1 MTALTVSD
9 LSHSFG
15 GVQALAG
22 VSFTVEPG
30 ERRLFI
36 GPNGAG
42 KTTLFNTISGTF
54 FASTGRIFLF
64 DRDITQLASYERA
77 RLGLARTF
85 QITNLF
91 QSLTVFDNLLLAVQ
105 AAEDIGFALAR
116 PMTAYRHLHDKVG
129 HLLDGWGLAG
139 VRHQI
144 VSHLSYGEQ
153 RQVDLI
159 LALAGSPRVLLLDE
173 PTAGLSAAETAR
185 VVAMVRSLPRE
196 ITILMI
202 EHDMDVAL
210 DLADR
215 ITVLH
220 MGQVIAEGD
229 RETIRAH
236 PQVNEIYLGTE

>member
-9 LSHSFG
+9 LSRSFG
-15 GVQALAG
+15 GVQALTG

-54 FASTGRIFLF
+54 FASTGSIVLF

-91 QSLTVFDNLLLAVQ
+91 LGLTVFDNVLLAMQ
-105 AAEDIGFALAR
+105 AAEDVGFALGR
-116 PMTAYRHLHDKVG
+116 PMTAYRHLYDKVG
-129 HLLDGWGLAG
+129 HLLDEWGLAG
-139 VRHQI
+139 VRRQI
-144 VSHLSYGEQ
+144 VRHLSYGEQ

-173 PTAGLSAAETAR
+173 PTAGLSAAESVR

-220 MGQVIAEGD
+220 MGEVIAEGD

>member
-15 GVQALAG
+15 GVQALTG

-54 FASTGRIFLF
+54 FASTGKIVLF

-91 QSLTVFDNLLLAVQ
+91 QGLTVFDNLLLAVQ
-105 AAEDIGFALAR
+105 AAEDIGFALGR
-116 PMTAYRHLHDKVG
+116 PMTAYRHLHDKVR

-144 VSHLSYGEQ
+144 VRHLSYGEQ

-220 MGQVIAEGD
+220 TGQVIAEGD

>member
-1 MTALTVSD
+1 VNALTIRE
-9 LSHSFG
+9 LSRSFG
-15 GVQALAG
+15 GVHALSD
-22 VSFTVEPG
+22 VSFSVEPG
-30 ERRLFI
+30 ARHLII

-42 KTTLFNTISGTF
+42 KTTLFNTISGVF
-54 FASTGRIFLF
+54 PASTGSIALF
-64 DRDITQLASYERA
+64 DRDITQLPSYKRA

-91 QSLTVFDNLLLAVQ
+91 RGLTVFENILLAVK
-105 AAEDIGFALAR
+105 AAEDVGFALHR
-116 PMTAYRHLHDKVG
+116 PMTAYRDLYDKAER
-129 HLLDGWGLAG
+129 LLDEWGLADAG
-139 VRHQI
+139 RQMVN
-144 VSHLSYGEQ
+144 HLSYGEQ

-173 PTAGLSAAETAR
+173 PTAGLSAAESVR

-202 EHDMDVAL
+202 DHDMDVAL
-210 DLADR
+210 DLADQ

-220 MGQVIAEGD
+220 LGHVIAQGD

-236 PQVNEIYLGTE
+236 PQVNEIYLGAE

>member
-1 MTALTVSD
+1 M
-9 LSHSFG
+9 
-15 GVQALAG
+15 
-22 VSFTVEPG
+22 
-30 ERRLFI
+30 
-36 GPNGAG
+36 
-42 KTTLFNTISGTF
+42 
-54 FASTGRIFLF
+54 
-64 DRDITQLASYERA
+64 
-77 RLGLARTF
+77 
-85 QITNLF
+85 
-91 QSLTVFDNLLLAVQ
+91 Q
-105 AAEDIGFALAR
+105 AAEDVGFALGR
-116 PMTAYRHLHDKVG
+116 PMTAYRHLYDKVG
-129 HLLDGWGLAG
+129 HLLDEWGLAG
-139 VRHQI
+139 VRRQI
-144 VSHLSYGEQ
+144 VRHLSYGEQ

-173 PTAGLSAAETAR
+173 PTAGLSAAESVR

-220 MGQVIAEGD
+220 MGEVIAEGD